1 VATPARCVSGPP
13 ERIGYGVGVACVVLG
28 GLVAAVAEPLQ
39 LDRGSW
45 LAAYLVLVCGVAQS
59 VMSIQQHLLA
69 TTPPARSWTWIVSWN
84 SGNLLVIFGALAR
97 IPLLADLGG
106 ILLGCALAVALT
118 RTRGANRRIRAI
130 LFRLAYV
137 VLLASI
143 PIGLGLTHLR
153 AVPAG

>member
-1 VATPARCVSGPP
+1 MSGSP
-13 ERIGYGVGVACVVLG
+13 ERVGYGAGVACIVLG

-45 LAAYLVLVCGVAQS
+45 LAAYLVLVCGIAQS

-69 TTPPARSWTWIVSWN
+69 TTPPARSWTWLASWN

-106 ILLGCALAVALT
+106 ILLGYALAVALT
-118 RTRGANRRIRAI
+118 RTRGANRRFRAI
-130 LFRLAYV
+130 LFRLAYA

-143 PIGLGLTHLR
+143 LVGLVLTHLR
-153 AVPAG
+153 AVAVG